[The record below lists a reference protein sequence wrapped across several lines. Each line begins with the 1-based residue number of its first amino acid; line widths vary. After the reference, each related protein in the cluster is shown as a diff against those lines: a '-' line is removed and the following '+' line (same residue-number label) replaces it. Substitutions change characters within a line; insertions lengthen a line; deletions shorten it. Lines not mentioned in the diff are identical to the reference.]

1 MRLLHNYIQ
10 LDFPSGLF
18 HTDNRCWQESFE
30 ISWHIGRQNC
40 DVSIL
45 GAYIEE
51 SIYST
56 LKDLSHKLLIY
67 ILIHTLHKIHS
78 GRRIYFV
85 CIYRIYTCRLA
96 PYISICRSKLRCEMF
111 RRFDPR
117 LSGTPSKYQSDLYPH
132 SSLYYTL
139 MRYTRGR
146 IFATT
151 VSRMNHSTDN
161 VSFKVTRV
169 PVVPVRCTSIWL
181 QEDVISHTWQGNDF

>member
-1 MRLLHNYIQ
+1 MRLLHNYTQ
-10 LDFPSGLF
+10 LDLPSGLF
-18 HTDNRCWQESFE
+18 HIDNRCWQESFE

-85 CIYRIYTCRLA
+85 CIYRIYTCLLA
-96 PYISICRSKLRCEMF
+96 PPTVVDTYRFAVQNIGAKCFVDSTQDYLVLHQSIKV
-111 RRFDPR
+111 
-117 LSGTPSKYQSDLYPH
+117 T
-132 SSLYYTL
+132 YTHTV
-139 MRYTRGR
+139 RYTSLD
-146 IFATT
+146 A
-151 VSRMNHSTDN
+151 V
-161 VSFKVTRV
+161 
-169 PVVPVRCTSIWL
+169 
-181 QEDVISHTWQGNDF
+181 HTL